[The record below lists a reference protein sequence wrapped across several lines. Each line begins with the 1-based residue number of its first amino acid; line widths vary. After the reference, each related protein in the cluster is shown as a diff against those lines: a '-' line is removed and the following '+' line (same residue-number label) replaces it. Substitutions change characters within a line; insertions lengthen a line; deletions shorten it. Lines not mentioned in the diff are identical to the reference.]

1 MFAGHAFGVSEGEY
15 AQGADGACM
24 VMVQIESQRGVDAV
38 EEIAAVPGLDV
49 LFVGPFDLSKSMN
62 VPFGSQ
68 EHQDAIARILK
79 AAHDNGKTAAIFCSN
94 GEQAR
99 QRLEQGFDMV
109 SIHTDI
115 GVIVQ
120 GMTRELGI
128 ATGKA
133 QEKKSGG
140 YS

>member
-1 MFAGHAFGVSEGEY
+1 MFAGHAFGISEGEY
-15 AQGADGACM
+15 AQNADSECL
-24 VMVQIESQRGVDAV
+24 VMVQIESQRGVDSV

-49 LFVGPFDLSKSMN
+49 LFIGPFDLSKSMN
-62 VPFGSQ
+62 VPFGSK

-128 ATGKA
+128 AMGKT